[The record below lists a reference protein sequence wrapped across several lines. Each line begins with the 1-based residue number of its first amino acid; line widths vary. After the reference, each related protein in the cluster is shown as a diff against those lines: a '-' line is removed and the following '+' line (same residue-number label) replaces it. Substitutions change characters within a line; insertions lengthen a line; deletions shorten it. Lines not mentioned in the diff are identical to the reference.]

1 MSKKHVQPGNI
12 IAVVLTAAA
21 NADDLI
27 KVGDLAGVALG
38 KGAIGDTISVA
49 IDEVFTVS
57 KLSTDV
63 MAAGVVVY
71 LDADD
76 KRVTLDAAAGA
87 NIKAGKTIT
96 AAGNGV
102 AFVNVKLNA

>member
-1 MSKKHVQPGNI
+1 MSRNHIQPGNVI
-12 IAVVLTAAA
+12 DVTLAAA
-21 NADDLI
+21 ATSGDLI
-27 KVGDLAGVALG
+27 KVGDLAGVALTS
-38 KGAIGDTISVA
+38 GAIGETISVA
-49 IDEVFTVS
+49 IDEVYEVP
-57 KLSTDV
+57 KLTTDV

-87 NIKAGKTIT
+87 NIRAGKTVT

-102 AFVNVKLNA
+102 TTVNVKLNA